1 MDKEAWRDAVHGVAK
16 CQTWLSNWTEL
27 KRFKCSTLRMYTLM
41 IRKTIK
47 CFEAVLK
54 LNLKKWFQR
63 PETLITHL
71 TGIWFEEMTVILNK
85 QQIMGPKLDSGWFK
99 RFFREVI
106 LTWSCSTHNA
116 NLLLGFDGEGHFLQD
131 QREIFLVPHLCI
143 LKGDLSFLGPV
154 RGGSLILNSG
164 RCFQR

>member
-1 MDKEAWRDAVHGVAK
+1 
-16 CQTWLSNWTEL
+16 
-27 KRFKCSTLRMYTLM
+27 MYTLM

-85 QQIMGPKLDSGWFK
+85 QQIMGPKLDSG
-99 RFFREVI
+99 
-106 LTWSCSTHNA
+106 
-116 NLLLGFDGEGHFLQD
+116 
-131 QREIFLVPHLCI
+131 
-143 LKGDLSFLGPV
+143 
-154 RGGSLILNSG
+154 
-164 RCFQR
+164 